1 MLEQPLTLAEQVKL
15 VRQYAQELQDQGY
28 VSYPW
33 EYEEISSA
41 LFAICDV
48 ADVAQGRLALVDD
61 YAGFYS
67 VAVQQFSVTGEVP
80 LTFAEWLEEPLED
93 AKEGE

>member
-1 MLEQPLTLAEQVKL
+1 MAKQTSTLAEQVKL
-15 VRQYAQELQDQGY
+15 VRQYAQELKDQGY

-41 LFAICDV
+41 LFAVCE
-48 ADVAQGRLALVDD
+48 ALDVAQGKLALVDD

-67 VAVQQFSVTGEVP
+67 VSVQQFSVTGEVP

-93 AKEGE
+93 VKEV